1 MTEFNKLGLGG
12 VNPATYDFDPNA
24 QINQTLDPATL
35 QGLSR
40 FSNKSLG
47 IMNPNMITP
56 SSKPDV
62 IGFNENIDVGYDD
75 PAFEN
80 DLMAKLNAAE
90 TREKNTLQMGKDLG
104 LNTPAQDQ
112 KLQELQEK
120 EKEAALNTTAIV

>member
-47 IMNPNMITP
+47 IMDPNIMAPP
-56 SSKPDV
+56 SKSNV
-62 IGFNENIDVGYDD
+62 IGFNEDIDVGYGD

-80 DLMAKLNAAE
+80 DLMAKLNSME
-90 TREKNTLQMGKDLG
+90 MREKATLQTGKDLG
-104 LNTPAQDQ
+104 MNTPEQNE
-112 KLQELQEK
+112 KLEQLEQK